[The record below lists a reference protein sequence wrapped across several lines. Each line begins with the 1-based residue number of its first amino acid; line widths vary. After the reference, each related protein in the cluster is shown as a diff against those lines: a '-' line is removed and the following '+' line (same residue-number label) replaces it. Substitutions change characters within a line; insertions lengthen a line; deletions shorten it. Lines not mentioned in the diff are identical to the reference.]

1 MNHTQRR
8 GDTAA
13 PPPPL
18 LTAGRIA
25 SKLRRPLHR
34 VTYVLRTRDIRPSA
48 TAGTLR
54 LYDLAAVARVRHE
67 LSGIEARADR
77 RRVANAPDAPPRPPS
92 RTASGAGD
100 ERDSTDTAAAE
111 GGDDAR

>member
-1 MNHTQRR
+1 MLPCPTPERFVKVTQRR

-25 SKLRRPLHR
+25 DKLRRPIHR
-34 VTYVLRTRDIRPSA
+34 ITYVLRTRDIRPSA

-67 LSGIEARADR
+67 LSGIDARADR
-77 RRVANAPDAPPRPPS
+77 RRGVNAH
-92 RTASGAGD
+92 
-100 ERDSTDTAAAE
+100 STTNPAAAE
-111 GGDDAR
+111 GGDDAE